1 MRLDQIDK
9 VMAMTKTPKSAE
21 RIDSF
26 DKDSKIRLSE
36 NKGLCEH
43 FNIVWH
49 NYQTKVSKL

>member
-26 DKDSKIRLSE
+26 DKDSRIRLSE